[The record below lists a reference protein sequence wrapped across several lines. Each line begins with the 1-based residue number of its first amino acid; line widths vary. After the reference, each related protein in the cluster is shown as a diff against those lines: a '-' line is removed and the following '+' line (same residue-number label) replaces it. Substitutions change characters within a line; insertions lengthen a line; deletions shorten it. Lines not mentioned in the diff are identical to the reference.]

1 MNTQIEKTARKI
13 RKKLDQ
19 TQAIYLSEYL
29 PALYIG
35 TVNIESLKNKTLKV
49 SYYIEPMLDSIE
61 DIADILEKD
70 NTKIN
75 KTVKLIEDV
84 VKSGIFLSG
93 KTELDLKIDDPDF
106 LTLLKKL
113 PSIDKFFSDFRLD
126 AFDPDPDYRI
136 QGNEYFFESLNCDN
150 PTEEEIEKY
159 NLYEIF
165 GYITRCICEIE
176 NENFELLRDELMY
189 GD

>member
-1 MNTQIEKTARKI
+1 MNTQIEKTAKKI

-29 PALYIG
+29 PALYMG
-35 TVNIESLKNKTLKV
+35 TVNIESLEDKTLKV
-49 SYYIEPMLDSIE
+49 SYYIEPMLGCEE
-61 DIADILEKD
+61 DIADIIEKD
-70 NTKIN
+70 KTKVN
-75 KTVKLIEDV
+75 KITRLIEDV
-84 VKSGIFLSG
+84 IKSGILLSG

-136 QGNEYFFESLNCDN
+136 QGNEYFFESQDCDN

-176 NENFELLRDELMY
+176 NKNFELLRDELVY
-189 GD
+189 GE